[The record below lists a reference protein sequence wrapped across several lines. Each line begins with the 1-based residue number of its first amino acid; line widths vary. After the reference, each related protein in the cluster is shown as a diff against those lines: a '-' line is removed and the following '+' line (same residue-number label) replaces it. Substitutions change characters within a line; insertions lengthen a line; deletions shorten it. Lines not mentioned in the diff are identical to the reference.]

1 MNQVKLKDIQ
11 DNPASFIPQS
21 FSRILRG
28 IDRVSNGAKLEKEM
42 EEESRQEGSRL
53 KSIQVSDKGYIQ
65 EARVEKLR
73 TTDTHNTPHY
83 RSSIA
88 FSRRDTEIPGVASRH
103 KLFPILLKYHSVIR
117 NSIHLEIKSEGTK
130 FENPSIFLTIEIEFV
145 FTKTIF
151 LNSKSFLLEK
161 QKE

>member
-88 FSRRDTEIPGVASRH
+88 FSRRDTEIPGVAR
-103 KLFPILLKYHSVIR
+103 R
-117 NSIHLEIKSEGTK
+117 DC
-130 FENPSIFLTIEIEFV
+130 FLYY
-145 FTKTIF
+145 
-151 LNSKSFLLEK
+151 
-161 QKE
+161 